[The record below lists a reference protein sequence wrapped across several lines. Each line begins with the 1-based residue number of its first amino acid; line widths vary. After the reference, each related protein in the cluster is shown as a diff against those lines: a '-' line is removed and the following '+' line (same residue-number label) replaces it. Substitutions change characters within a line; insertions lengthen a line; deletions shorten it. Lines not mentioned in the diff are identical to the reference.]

1 MGRAPADFLTFTRLF
16 LTPTNATAMNPP
28 PPPIPAPQPPPAPA
42 DPASPLTAMPHP
54 PGVGATIESLL
65 RRPGQ
70 AVHELWQGGRAG
82 QLMVSFGLVAI
93 LGLLAFGLAAGSFA
107 GGTQWW
113 AAPLKITFGTLFA
126 ALICLPSLYIF
137 LCLSGAEIRF
147 GTTAGLLAGGV
158 ALTGILLAG
167 LTPIVWV
174 FSQSTGSAAFMG
186 AMLIIAWLVAL
197 LAGLGFLRRG
207 ARWLGLSNGFHLQL
221 WTLMFLVVTIQMSCA
236 LRPILGHA
244 DSFLPKE
251 KRFFL
256 AHWGEQLQ
264 AEGDRVPQAPPSDAQ
279 RPRAVEP

>member
-1 MGRAPADFLTFTRLF
+1 
-16 LTPTNATAMNPP
+16 MNPP
-28 PPPIPAPQPPPAPA
+28 PPPVPAPQPPPANA
-42 DPASPLTAMPHP
+42 DQGSPLSAMPHA
-54 PGVGATIESLL
+54 PGLGTTIESLL

-70 AVHELWQGGRAG
+70 AVHELRHGSRSG
-82 QLMVSFGLVAI
+82 QLMVSLGIIAI
-93 LGLLAFGLAAGSFA
+93 LGLLAFGLAVGSFA

-113 AAPLKITFGTLFA
+113 AAPIKISVGTLFA

-186 AMLIIAWLVAL
+186 AMLIAAWLVAL

-221 WTLMFLVVTIQMSCA
+221 WTLMFLVVTLQMSCA

-264 AEGDRVPQAPPSDAQ
+264 AEGDRVPPAAATEA
-279 RPRAVEP
+279 RPARTVDP